1 MNTQREPRILDTLEC
16 LVMAYGDG
24 SARQNDA
31 ANPGPGGHAFIAYLP
46 EGGTVEYLRHDP
58 AATNSTQEMKALLAF
73 LQWLHPDQ
81 HAAYHTDSAFVV
93 GGCND
98 WMAGWK
104 AKGWRKADGKPVAN
118 RDIWEQI
125 DALLATRIVDVVKV
139 KGHAKIAGNE
149 RADRLADEAARNWGL
164 AEGEWREV
172 EA

>member
-1 MNTQREPRILDTLEC
+1 MQTQHEPAILDTLEC

-24 SARQNDA
+24 SARQNSA
-31 ANPGPGGHAFIAYLP
+31 ANPGPGGHAFVAILP
-46 EGGTVEYLRHDP
+46 AGGTVEYLRHDP

-73 LQWLHPDQ
+73 LQWLYPDQ
-81 HAAYHTDSAFVV
+81 HAVYHTDSAFVV

-98 WMAGWK
+98 WLTKWK
-104 AKGWRKADGKPVAN
+104 ADGWRKADGKPVAN

-149 RADRLADEAARNWGL
+149 RADALADEAARNWGL
-164 AEGEWREV
+164 AEGQWREV
-172 EA
+172 AA